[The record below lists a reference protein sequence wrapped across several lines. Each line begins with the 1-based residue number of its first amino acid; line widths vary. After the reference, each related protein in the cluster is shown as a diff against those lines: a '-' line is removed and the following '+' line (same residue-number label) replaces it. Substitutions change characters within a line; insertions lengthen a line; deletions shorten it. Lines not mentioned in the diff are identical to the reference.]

1 MRKPEQKR
9 TSKWDKK
16 ADMGIL
22 LLSHAEVGYIILI
35 NNKIIVARYV
45 EFVEKD
51 VKYIGFDNE
60 ILDKKKLI

>member
-1 MRKPEQKR
+1 
-9 TSKWDKK
+9 
-16 ADMGIL
+16 MGIL